1 MELHLPFSEPAP
13 IIEEVEEPSV
23 LEYARAQGICT
34 DYTTELPRL
43 VDICLSLN
51 HTVDQDLRDPFDD
64 DLTIA
69 VAAANE
75 LLKKRVALSVNKE
88 TANIL
93 RTFRS
98 VDEPLTSHFLA
109 AEGLQRIREL
119 KQELPVLRT
128 DAELDMLAFGTK
140 FEPDFKDLYM
150 RLPSEELD
158 EERDE
163 GFGWPARYAAYPAQC
178 DAKVKSER
186 LTVTKEAMQL
196 LQSVMRDD
204 CSSEDYEKIRAD
216 SLERRRVGACI
227 IPNVKTDTI
236 RI

>member
-1 MELHLPFSEPAP
+1 MELHLPFLDPP

-43 VDICLSLN
+43 VDICLSLK
-51 HTVDQDLRDPFDD
+51 HTVEQDLRDPLDD
-64 DLTIA
+64 DLDNA

-75 LLKKRVALSVNKE
+75 LVKKRVALSVNKE
-88 TANIL
+88 TAHIL

-98 VDEPLTSHFLA
+98 VDHPLTSQFLA

-128 DAELDMLAFGTK
+128 DAELDMLAFGRK
-140 FEPDFKDLYM
+140 FEPDFKDL
-150 RLPSEELD
+150 RTRIPSEELD

-186 LTVTKEAMQL
+186 LAVTRETMQL

-204 CSSEDYEKIRAD
+204 YSPEDNDTIRAD
-216 SLERRRVGACI
+216 SLERKRVGMCV
-227 IPNVKTDTI
+227 IPNMKTDTI